1 MLGLFSTAYSYY
13 NHWWYREAT
22 LILLFTVVSWCSLP
36 DKLLLSSKNKRMSDD
51 AHDEDVVST
60 PEPRPSAQTS
70 PSEIM
75 ETTQAW
81 AKVARAFIYVEVAS
95 LVLMF
100 ATLGVWNSADP
111 YTAYSLSV
119 AVISLGLCLIIQTG
133 EFLQPG

>member
-1 MLGLFSTAYSYY
+1 
-13 NHWWYREAT
+13 
-22 LILLFTVVSWCSLP
+22 
-36 DKLLLSSKNKRMSDD
+36 MSDD